1 MTTSPNSPKHW
12 NPEVVS
18 CSNKWG
24 PNIIIQQNEGDQDI
38 VEVAAVHRQEDKRQ
52 PCITRLYEHLYLG
65 RVCHNRCQEARQQLV
80 Q

>member
-1 MTTSPNSPKHW
+1 
-12 NPEVVS
+12 
-18 CSNKWG
+18 
-24 PNIIIQQNEGDQDI
+24 
-38 VEVAAVHRQEDKRQ
+38 VAAVHRQEDKRQ